1 MHVKVKLDEGAFMP
15 ERAHETDAGADLR
28 TPSDFRLWPSSSKIV
43 HTGVHV
49 ETPPGC
55 VTLIKSKSGL
65 NVNHGITTTG
75 VIDEG
80 YDGEIVVKMIHHG
93 TQPVDF
99 KRGDKITQLLIM
111 PVFYPGFIEVDNIS
125 AGERGSDG
133 FGSTD
138 NNKQMD
144 IFDV

>member
-1 MHVKVKLDEGAFMP
+1 MHVKVKLDDGAFMP
-15 ERAHETDAGADLR
+15 ERAHETDAGADIR
-28 TPSDFRLWPSSSKIV
+28 TRSDFTIEPKCSQVV
-43 HTGVHV
+43 HTGVHI

-65 NVNHGITTTG
+65 NVNHSITTTG

-80 YDGEIVVKMIHHG
+80 YNGEIVVKMINHG
-93 TQPVDF
+93 WQAVDF
-99 KRGDKITQLLIM
+99 KRGDKITQLLIA
-111 PVFYPGFIEVDNIS
+111 PIFYPGFIEVDEIS

-138 NNKQMD
+138 NQMD